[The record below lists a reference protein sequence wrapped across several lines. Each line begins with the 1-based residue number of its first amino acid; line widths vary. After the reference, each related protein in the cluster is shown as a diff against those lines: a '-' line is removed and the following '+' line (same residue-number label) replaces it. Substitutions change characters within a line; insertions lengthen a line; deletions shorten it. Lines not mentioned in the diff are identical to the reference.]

1 MQIDTLVD
9 GLVFPEGPRWRDG
22 TLWFSDIWDD
32 RVARVSMDGNCVTVT
47 RLEQPSG
54 LGWLPD
60 GRLLVVAMGARKLM
74 RLEPGG
80 DLVVHADLSPFA
92 DWPCNDMV
100 VADDGTAYVGHF
112 GWDRQH
118 GTTEPRAASVLRVQ
132 PDGTVDVAADDMLF
146 PNGMAITADGSTLI
160 VAESSGSRV
169 TAFDRGGDGSLSNR
183 RSFADFSQR
192 DHNDG
197 NEPVRPDGICLDA
210 DGALWLPD
218 PAGRRVMRVLDGG
231 TVTESHDIAGE
242 APLACAV
249 GGPVGRTLFITFAS
263 IFEQAKAAAARSGR
277 IGTTALAPLN

>member
-32 RVARVSMDGNCVTVT
+32 RVARVSPDGNCVTVT

-60 GRLLVVAMGARKLM
+60 GRLLVVAMRARKVM
-74 RLEPGG
+74 RLEPTG
-80 DLVVHADLSPFA
+80 DLVVHADLSAFA

-118 GTTEPRAASVLRVQ
+118 GTTQPRAASVLRVQ
-132 PDGTVDVAADDMLF
+132 PNGAVDVAADDMLF
-146 PNGMAITADGSTLI
+146 PNGMAITPDGSTLI

-169 TAFDRGGDGSLSNR
+169 TAFDRGADGSLRNR
-183 RSFADFSQR
+183 RT
-192 DHNDG
+192 
-197 NEPVRPDGICLDA
+197 CLIVA
-210 DGALWLPD
+210 
-218 PAGRRVMRVLDGG
+218 
-231 TVTESHDIAGE
+231 
-242 APLACAV
+242 
-249 GGPVGRTLFITFAS
+249 
-263 IFEQAKAAAARSGR
+263 
-277 IGTTALAPLN
+277 